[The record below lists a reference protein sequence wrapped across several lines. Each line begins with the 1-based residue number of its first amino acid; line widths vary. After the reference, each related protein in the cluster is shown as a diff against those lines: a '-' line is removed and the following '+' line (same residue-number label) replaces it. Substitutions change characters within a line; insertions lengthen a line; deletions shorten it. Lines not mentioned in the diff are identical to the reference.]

1 MSYHLWV
8 GLLKY
13 ISHLSLHVNDFL
25 PFLIT
30 LPCTGLVWRFSQE
43 LAGLLFAPFLIV
55 MGKFVENLGLGEILS
70 ILLQWKQTA
79 ILVPPMF
86 MAELWVVQM
95 QPGLV
100 WSTGQLGGDCC
111 ISWSPWKV
119 FGIK

>member
-1 MSYHLWV
+1 
-8 GLLKY
+8 
-13 ISHLSLHVNDFL
+13 
-25 PFLIT
+25 
-30 LPCTGLVWRFSQE
+30 
-43 LAGLLFAPFLIV
+43 

-100 WSTGQLGGDCC
+100 WSTGKLGGDCC
-111 ISWSPWKV
+111 IPWSPWKV
-119 FGIK
+119 FGMK